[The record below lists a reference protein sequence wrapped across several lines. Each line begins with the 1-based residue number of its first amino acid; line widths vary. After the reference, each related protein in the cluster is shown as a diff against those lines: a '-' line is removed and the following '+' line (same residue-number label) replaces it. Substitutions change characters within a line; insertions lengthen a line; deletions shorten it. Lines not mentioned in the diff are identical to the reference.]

1 MDIATYC
8 EKDALKL
15 INEIMIFNG
24 GVNTFKLIEDNS
36 EGYEL
41 VLQSPT
47 ILIAKSFG
55 KPIKMPISNELSLDA
70 EINVI
75 TVTHLPP
82 KNISGPLDNMNA
94 NRGIHWDSKHINDVL
109 LGLNKPI
116 YCKLDGGIMD
126 GRFHVMDD
134 ERSDIIFSI
143 NDVPSIKYIKS
154 IISEFSDDNSIV
166 NLDENDVKKLV
177 DAYSL
182 HFIDDKLKGYKP
194 NLNLK
199 KEDTILCFTIEDKIM
214 ISLNLIQSGVY
225 QTRIDKLSEKKW
237 SELELNSDD
246 KLDFYI
252 SSIDD
257 SSNLENYNGEV
268 KKLFVE
274 FEQIFEE
281 FDEFEFW
288 EKYELS
294 DIDFKYWLKIVRD
307 RAGSKLMQ
315 FEKDIDLNQ
324 RILEWI
330 WGHADEY
337 KSRLENPYGDPYN
350 QATFDE
356 SEKLHFL
363 KIRIVAF
370 GEVYKQL
377 KTLSNKI
384 NELKIKYKVDIDTT
398 EKHLNLEIAHAKSSV
413 YGAIKYALSIGIS
426 KEDITFWFDDFE
438 DNKQLISG
446 VNPFD
451 SLNLDAG
458 LEALSN
464 SDINQESG
472 LSFEYISNLSDD
484 QIKEEL
490 QTRGLSITGERSEL
504 IIRLFLSSNQEL
516 MKAAGIKTHNK

>member
-1 MDIATYC
+1 
-8 EKDALKL
+8 
-15 INEIMIFNG
+15 
-24 GVNTFKLIEDNS
+24 
-36 EGYEL
+36 
-41 VLQSPT
+41 
-47 ILIAKSFG
+47 
-55 KPIKMPISNELSLDA
+55 
-70 EINVI
+70 
-75 TVTHLPP
+75 
-82 KNISGPLDNMNA
+82 
-94 NRGIHWDSKHINDVL
+94 
-109 LGLNKPI
+109 
-116 YCKLDGGIMD
+116 
-126 GRFHVMDD
+126 
-134 ERSDIIFSI
+134 
-143 NDVPSIKYIKS
+143 
-154 IISEFSDDNSIV
+154 
-166 NLDENDVKKLV
+166 
-177 DAYSL
+177 
-182 HFIDDKLKGYKP
+182 
-194 NLNLK
+194 
-199 KEDTILCFTIEDKIM
+199 M

-225 QTRIDKLSEKKW
+225 QTRIDKLSEKW

-294 DIDFKYWLKIVRD
+294 DIDFKYWLKILRD

-350 QATFDE
+350 QTTFDDD
-356 SEKLHFL
+356 EKLHFL

-472 LSFEYISNLSDD
+472 LSFEYI
-484 QIKEEL
+484 
-490 QTRGLSITGERSEL
+490 
-504 IIRLFLSSNQEL
+504 
-516 MKAAGIKTHNK
+516 